1 MGTQRRSTVLIG
13 LVSVV
18 VGAVVSVAIAAQ
30 TPAAPTDPIPALLAE
45 VRALRLAM
53 EQAATVG
60 PRIQVT
66 LARLGIQ
73 EQRTSQL
80 SAQLDGI
87 RQQTAAAALESQKL
101 TAAIENIDRSLP
113 TAPDD
118 SARRGLEY
126 ERAQLKQRLTTHAV
140 FEEQLRAREN
150 DALQVLSTEQARW
163 IELNARLDELER
175 LLAPIRH

>member
-1 MGTQRRSTVLIG
+1 MGMPRRSTVLIG

-73 EQRTSQL
+73 EQRTSSL
-80 SAQLDGI
+80 SAQLDEVR
-87 RQQTAAAALESQKL
+87 RQLGQSALESAKIARDMEENEKVL
-101 TAAIENIDRSLP
+101 STATDERMRKETEGYQAELK
-113 TAPDD
+113 
-118 SARRGLEY
+118 RRLATQAGLE
-126 ERAQLKQRLTTHAV
+126 Q
-140 FEEQLRAREN
+140 QLRAREN

-175 LLAPIRH
+175 LLAPVSR